1 MNHATHS
8 YIRSTK
14 PSHRDGASRRG
25 ERGVTLIELMVSVV
39 VGSMLVG
46 FVFDI
51 HGRMSTAFRAQNNIG
66 SLQQGIRAANE
77 LMARDIRQAGFMMPD
92 GAFVS
97 SAFNPATSPV
107 VQIDTNGN
115 KFVPGFSVFNNPE
128 GRGDDQMQPDRVHV
142 FYADPD
148 PTYQTVVVGDVT
160 PTSVGVITSSL
171 FQPGELVL
179 LARQDPTP
187 HPHPLGGNLP
197 MVTKYFACVV
207 EVTGNLGTSPG
218 GHDQLFF
225 DASPFNTAA
234 NEHCFIPTQTAVVDP
249 TAPGVVGKTQVFRLV
264 ARAYRIDVSRELMA
278 PLEINVTGGLL
289 NVSGGLTPDWVIMGI
304 GFVDLQITQRVV
316 EEVSDL
322 ADPDNDGNPRMDW
335 YSAGGPFPLNAHLTQ
350 VGIGLVAR
358 TARPVEGVRS
368 TEIPVLYDLASNPPR
383 NNNPLGDAVGPKL
396 LTNPEYSGDHVY
408 RHSYMS
414 VDMRNIGVA
423 F

>member
-8 YIRSTK
+8 YSRSTK

-107 VQIDTNGN
+107 VQVAGGN
-115 KFVPGFSVFNNPE
+115 NFVPGFSVFNNPE

-148 PTYQTVVVGDVT
+148 PTYQAVVVGDVT
-160 PTSVGVITSSL
+160 PISVGVNTSSI

-179 LARQDPTP
+179 LARQDPAP

-207 EVTGNLGTSPG
+207 EVTGSFGGSSPSG
-218 GHDQLFF
+218 FDQLFF
-225 DASPFNTAA
+225 EPSAFNTAA
-234 NEHCFIPTQTAVVDP
+234 NEHCFIPTQTALVDP
-249 TAPGVVGKTQVFRLV
+249 SAPGVVGKTQVFRLV

-278 PLEINVTGGLL
+278 PLEIDVTGGLL
-289 NVSGGLTPDWVIMGI
+289 NAWAIMGI
-304 GFVDLQITQRVV
+304 GFVDLQVTQRFV
-316 EEVSDL
+316 EEVSDG
-322 ADPDNDGNPRMDW
+322 ADPDNDSNFRMDW
-335 YSAGGPFPLNAHLTQ
+335 YSAGGPFPLNSHLTQ